1 MGRLDPDRG
10 KRILRRKA
18 LVRPIENLP
27 IAQLSS
33 PAQGQAS
40 RSNAAQRESKH
51 FELLPREDPGIGNFL
66 CCEARM
72 LLCLLSLCL
81 WKRRPVGNLRGSADN
96 ACSLLEKISPPYAIL
111 AAHKCSV
118 VGNRYPQW
126 KWRRP
131 TSSTSSGASSSSM
144 GPGAFAP
151 ADSRASTTP
160 G

>member
-18 LVRPIENLP
+18 LVRPVENLP
-27 IAQLSS
+27 ITQLST

-51 FELLPREDPGIGNFL
+51 FELLPREDPGIGDLL

-81 WKRRPVGNLRGSADN
+81 CERRPVGNLCGSADN
-96 ACSLLEKISPPYAIL
+96 ARGLLEEIPATDAIL
-111 AAHKCSV
+111 AAHQSSV
-118 VGNRYPQW
+118 DSRPRGLSVDRHPQW
-126 KWRRP
+126 K
-131 TSSTSSGASSSSM
+131 
-144 GPGAFAP
+144 
-151 ADSRASTTP
+151 
-160 G
+160 